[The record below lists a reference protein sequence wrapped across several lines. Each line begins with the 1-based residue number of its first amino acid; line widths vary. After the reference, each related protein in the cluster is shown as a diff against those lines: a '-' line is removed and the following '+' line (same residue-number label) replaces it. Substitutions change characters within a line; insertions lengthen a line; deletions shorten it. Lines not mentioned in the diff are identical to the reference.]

1 MKRFH
6 YLFFGLLFILTTF
19 AHENETIKKI
29 EEAFQSGK
37 INYEQALLQKFYAGF
52 DGSKLN
58 DEFSVYSQ
66 SIQKCATHLIA
77 EFKNNS
83 DKLSDE
89 TITIIEGLIA
99 PKVTKTN
106 NSITTSTYISPYQK
120 FELTYSTTGTH
131 RVPSQ
136 DLDNNGIPD
145 YVARVAEYFD
155 HSWRVLI
162 DTLGFKPIPLGPGEY
177 YQVGFENMEYYGYT
191 MPDGSNAMSYIM
203 MHNNYIGNFPPN
215 TDPDGKVLGAAKAT
229 AVHEFKHAIQRIYNR
244 WSEPGWFIEADA
256 TWSEDIGFDLTN
268 DYYNYLRDSQI
279 REPGRG
285 LAQGDGYED
294 NLFFHFFTEKYSV
307 NTNREIWE
315 RREQFNESVFSSVN
329 NMLANYGAFFD
340 QAFAEYFTW
349 LFNTGNN
356 YNPNLPS
363 FGEATFYPTSL
374 YCNLVTSL
382 PVENTG
388 CSRDALSGNFLIF
401 NSQNQNKYL
410 QVLLDTPNGNNYA
423 GVLTIYTDGTT
434 NVEFFEL
441 SNSSQLDLFAQPKL
455 TEIERYVVIPVVT
468 SLTGSGFSYEYKF
481 DAFQTAVFAHTP
493 FSDTESTGDLEF
505 IVTVET
511 PQNLAYLDS
520 LRLFYQINQSGY
532 QELELNP
539 TGNDDEYSVTIS
551 DPGAESQFYYYFK
564 IADELG
570 EKIFYPHSA
579 PDSAFS
585 FFIGSDL
592 IAPVIV
598 HNSLIGTPKDNFPLY
613 VYSQVTDNIGLDSVY
628 LEYRINENEWIKEEM
643 IFLGN
648 DIFVSSINLLPEELS
663 TGDLID
669 YKLTAVDISSNNN
682 VATKPESNFFR
693 FDVAE
698 GIYSNN
704 KPNIEIREH
713 ILASTNDTISV
724 SDEITIEDI
733 NIYFKSDHPKFSD
746 LHIRLYDPEGNQ
758 YDLFNRDWFETE
770 NENAGSPSI
779 IFDQDAYFTFDDAV
793 LVNTDSA
800 TGSFAPVHS
809 DLTQLNG
816 TSVLGDWRLRVF
828 DKGINNI
835 KGNWLEWGL
844 IIKGQG
850 TTDVSDETEV
860 LVNKYQLFQNY
871 PNPFNPSTQI
881 KFTIPQTGI
890 VKLRVY
896 DILGNEV
903 AILVDELINNGTHE
917 VNFNASHL
925 SSGVYFYKLT
935 SGPFTQTRK
944 MNLLK

>member
-6 YLFFGLLFILTTF
+6 YLFFGLLFLLTTV

-29 EEAFQSGK
+29 EEAYQLGK
-37 INYEQALLQKFYAGF
+37 INYEEALLQKFYSGF
-52 DGSKLN
+52 DRSKLN

-89 TITIIEGLIA
+89 TIRIIEKLIV

-106 NSITTSTYISPYQK
+106 NSNTTSTYISPYQK
-120 FELTYSTTGTH
+120 FELTYTTSGTH

-145 YVARVAEYFD
+145 YVERVAEYFD

-177 YQVGFENMEYYGYT
+177 YQIGFENMGYYGYT

-203 MHNNYIGNFPPN
+203 MHNNYEGFPN
-215 TDPDGKVLGAAKAT
+215 NSDPDGNVLGAAKAT
-229 AVHEFKHAIQRIYNR
+229 AIHEFKHAIQRIYNR
-244 WSEPGWFIEADA
+244 WREPGWFIEADA

-294 NLFFHFFTEKYSV
+294 NLFFHFFTEKYSIH
-307 NTNREIWE
+307 TNREIWE

-356 YNPNLPS
+356 YNPNLPG

-374 YCNLVTSL
+374 HCNLITSL
-382 PVENTG
+382 PVESTG

-401 NSQNQNKYL
+401 DSQNQNKYL

-441 SNSSQLDLFAQPKL
+441 SNSTELDLFVQPKL
-455 TEIERYVVIPVVT
+455 TDIERFVVIPVVT
-468 SLTGSGFSYEYKF
+468 STTGSGFSYEYKF
-481 DAFQTAVFAHTP
+481 DAFQTAVFTHTP
-493 FSDTESTGDLEF
+493 FADTESTGDLEF

-520 LRLFYQINQSGY
+520 LRFFYQINQSGY

-539 TGNDDEYSVTIS
+539 TGNIDEYSVTIS
-551 DPGAESQFYYYFK
+551 DPGAEIQFDYYFK

-570 EKIFYPHSA
+570 EKIFYPHLG
-579 PDSAFS
+579 PDSTFS
-585 FFIGSDL
+585 FFIGIDL

-598 HNSLIGTPKDNFPLY
+598 HNSLIGTPKYNFPLY
-613 VYSQVTDNIGLDSVY
+613 VYSRVTDNIGLDSVY
-628 LEYRINENEWIKEEM
+628 LEYRVNENEWIKKEM

-648 DIFVSSINLLPEELS
+648 DIFISTINLLPEELT

-669 YKLTAVDISSNNN
+669 YKLTAVDISSNSN

-698 GIYSNN
+698 GTYFYSE
-704 KPNIEIREH
+704 PNIAIREH
-713 ILASTNDTISV
+713 IIASTNDTISV
-724 SDEITIEDI
+724 TDEITIEDI
-733 NIYFKSDHPKFSD
+733 NIYFKSDHPRFSD
-746 LHIRLYDPEGNQ
+746 LHIRLYDPSGNQ
-758 YDLFNRDWFETE
+758 YDLVNRDWFETE

-779 IFDQDAYFTFDDAV
+779 IFDQDAYFTFDEAV
-793 LVNTDSA
+793 LVDADSA
-800 TGSFAPVHS
+800 TGTFAPVHS

-816 TSVLGDWRLRVF
+816 TSALGDWRLRVF
-828 DKGINNI
+828 DKGINDI

-844 IIKGQG
+844 IIKGHG
-850 TTDVSDETEV
+850 TTSVDDKDDT
-860 LVNKYQLFQNY
+860 LVNEYQLFQNY
-871 PNPFNPSTQI
+871 PNPFNPTTRI
-881 KFTIPQTGI
+881 KYQVASIEKVI
-890 VKLRVY
+890 IKVY
-896 DILGNEV
+896 DILGREITTLVNEV
-903 AILVDELINNGTHE
+903 KSPGTYE
-917 VNFNASHL
+917 VYFNASNL
-925 SSGVYFYKLT
+925 TSGVYFYQLT
-935 SGPFTQTRK
+935 SNGFSQTK
-944 MNLLK
+944 KLLLLK

>member
-1 MKRFH
+1 MKRFQ

-58 DEFSVYSQ
+58 GEFSVYSQ

-120 FELTYSTTGTH
+120 FELTYTTSGTH

-145 YVARVAEYFD
+145 YVERVAEYFD

-162 DTLGFKPIPLGPGEY
+162 DTLGFKPIPLGFGEY
-177 YQVGFENMEYYGYT
+177 YQISFEDMPYYGYT
-191 MPDGSNAMSYIM
+191 TWTNTSARTRIA
-203 MHNNYIGNFPPN
+203 MHNNYQGFPPN
-215 TDPDGKVLGAAKAT
+215 TDPDGNVLGAAKAT
-229 AVHEFKHAIQRIYNR
+229 AVHEFKHAIQFLYNN
-244 WSEPGWFIEADA
+244 WGEPGWFIEADA

-356 YNPNLPS
+356 YNPNLPG

-374 YCNLVTSL
+374 HCNLITAL

-441 SNSSQLDLFAQPKL
+441 SNSTELDLFVQPKL

-481 DAFQTAVFAHTP
+481 DAFQTAIFTHTP

-551 DPGAESQFYYYFK
+551 DPGAENQFDYYFK

-570 EKIFYPHSA
+570 EKIFYPHLG
-579 PDSAFS
+579 PDSTFS

-598 HNSLIGTPKDNFPLY
+598 HNSLIGTPKYNFPLY
-613 VYSQVTDNIGLDSVY
+613 VYSHVTDNIGLDSVY

-648 DIFVSSINLLPEELS
+648 DIFVSTINLLPDELT

-698 GIYSNN
+698 GIYFNN

-724 SDEITIEDI
+724 SDEITIEDL

-758 YDLFNRDWFETE
+758 YDLFNRDWFETV

-779 IFDQDAYFTFDDAV
+779 IFDQDAYFTFDDAL
-793 LVNTDSA
+793 LVDTESA

-809 DLTQLNG
+809 DLTQLLG
-816 TSVLGDWRLRVF
+816 TSAFGDWRLRVF
-828 DKGINNI
+828 DKGINTI

-860 LVNKYQLFQNY
+860 LVNEYQLFQNY
-871 PNPFNPSTQI
+871 PNPFNPSTKI
-881 KFTIPQTGI
+881 KFAIPQAGI
-890 VKLRVY
+890 VKLKVY

-903 AILVDELINNGTHE
+903 AVLVDEVINSGIHE

-925 SSGVYFYKLT
+925 SSGVYFYQLT
-935 SGPFTQTRK
+935 SNGFSQTK
-944 MNLLK
+944 KLLLLK

>member
-29 EEAFQSGK
+29 EDAFQSGQ

-52 DGSKLN
+52 NRSKLN
-58 DEFSVYSQ
+58 EEFSVYSQ
-66 SIQKCATHLIA
+66 SIQKCVTHLIA

-99 PKVTKTN
+99 PKVFKGS

-120 FELTYSTTGTH
+120 FELTYTTSGTH

-145 YVARVAEYFD
+145 YVERVAEYFD

-162 DTLGFKPIPLGPGEY
+162 DTLGFKPIPLGFGEY
-177 YQVGFENMEYYGYT
+177 YQISFEDMPYYGYT
-191 MPDGSNAMSYIM
+191 TWTNTSARTRIA
-203 MHNNYIGNFPPN
+203 MHNNYQGFPSN
-215 TDPDGKVLGAAKAT
+215 SDPDGNVLGAAKAT
-229 AVHEFKHAIQRIYNR
+229 AVHEFKHALQILYNN

-256 TWSEDIGFDLTN
+256 TWSEDIGFDQTN
-268 DYYNYLRDSQI
+268 DYYNYLRNSQI

-294 NLFFHFFTEKYSV
+294 NLFFHFFTEKYSIH
-307 NTNREIWE
+307 TNREIWE

-340 QAFAEYFTW
+340 QAFAEYFSW

-356 YNPNLPS
+356 YNPNLPG
-363 FGEATFYPTSL
+363 FGEATFYPTPL
-374 YCNLVTSL
+374 HCNLITSL

-401 NSQNQNKYL
+401 DSQNQNKYL

-441 SNSSQLDLFAQPKL
+441 SNSTELDLFVQPKL
-455 TEIERYVVIPVVT
+455 TDIERFVVIPVVT
-468 SLTGSGFSYEYKF
+468 STTGSGFSYEYKF
-481 DAFQTAVFAHTP
+481 DAFQTAVFTHTP
-493 FSDTESTGDLEF
+493 FSDTESTGDLDF

-551 DPGAESQFYYYFK
+551 DPGAEIQFDYYFK

-592 IAPVIV
+592 VAPVIV
-598 HNSLIGTPKDNFPLY
+598 HNSLIGTPKYNFPLY

-648 DIFVSSINLLPEELS
+648 DTFISTINLFPEELFA
-663 TGDLID
+663 GDLID
-669 YKLTAVDISSNNN
+669 YRLAAIDNSSNYNL
-682 VATKPESNFFR
+682 TTLPENNFFR

-698 GIYSNN
+698 GAYFNS
-704 KPNIEIREH
+704 KPNKEIREH

-724 SDEITIEDI
+724 ADEIIIEDI

-746 LHIRLYDPEGNQ
+746 LHIRLYDPSGNE
-758 YDLFNRDWFETE
+758 YDLVIRDWFETE

-779 IFDQDAYFTFDDAV
+779 IFDQDAYFTFDEAM
-793 LVNTDSA
+793 LVDKDSA
-800 TGSFAPVHS
+800 TGTFAPVHS

-816 TSVLGDWRLRVF
+816 TSALGDWRLRVF
-828 DKGINNI
+828 DKGINTI
-835 KGNWLEWGL
+835 KGTWLEWGL

-850 TTDVSDETEV
+850 TTDVSDETEI
-860 LVNKYQLFQNY
+860 LVKEYQLYQNY

-881 KFTIPQTGI
+881 KFAIPQAGV
-890 VKLRVY
+890 VKLKVY
-896 DILGNEV
+896 DILGRLV
-903 AILVDELINNGTHE
+903 TTLVDRELNAGNHKVT
-917 VNFNASHL
+917 FNAGDL
-925 SSGVYFYKLT
+925 SSGVYLYSINAGEFNETKKLI
-935 SGPFTQTRK
+935 
-944 MNLLK
+944 LLR